1 MGGSKVKN
9 GTLANPREKRLSIGP
24 AVEPHGVRVYL
35 ICRMETQAPS
45 AKEGHYAQKSRG
57 YHIGS
62 ARAER
67 VLDLVGG
74 PGYHV
79 LDVACGGGHIGAL
92 IRERGNTVVGA
103 EISEAAAAEARPLL
117 DSVHVFDIESP
128 WPSLGEKKFDRI
140 VLGEVLEHVFD
151 PVAVL
156 GEASRVLSDN
166 GRLIVTTPNF
176 LVWIA
181 RLQVLFGRFRYQRY
195 GLFDFGHIRWFTYAY
210 LKEVVEAAGYVIEDE
225 RHVGHPKRLTAL
237 AGSWPS
243 LFAMNFVIAARRKSV
258 GAVQHG

>member
-1 MGGSKVKN
+1 M
-9 GTLANPREKRLSIGP
+9 
-24 AVEPHGVRVYL
+24 
-35 ICRMETQAPS
+35 QAPTPS

-57 YHIGS
+57 YHAGS

-67 VLDLVGG
+67 VLELVGG
-74 PGYHV
+74 PGRHV
-79 LDVACGGGHIGAL
+79 LDVACGAGHIGAL
-92 IRERGNTVVGA
+92 IRERGNSVIGA

-117 DSVHVFDIESP
+117 DEVYVFDIESP
-128 WPSLGEKKFDRI
+128 WPSLGAKKFDRI

-151 PVAVL
+151 PVTVL
-156 GEASRVLSDN
+156 GEASKVLSES
-166 GRLIVTTPNF
+166 GRLIITTPNF

-210 LKEVVEAAGYVIEDE
+210 LKEVVAAAGFVIEDE
-225 RHVGHPKRLTAL
+225 RHVAHPKRLTAL
-237 AGSWPS
+237 AESWPS

-258 GAVQHG
+258 GAPEHG